1 MQPHLIRNYHDL
13 RHFFKKCYSGYLH
26 VKFIMNTETEEIISQ
41 NLILQERIKDLKQ
54 KKNAILLAHYYQEA
68 PIQDA
73 ADFIGDSLELSR
85 KAGETNADII
95 VFAGVHFMAET
106 AKILNPG
113 KKVLLP
119 DLEAGCSLA
128 ESCPADKFEKFIKIH
143 TGHTVISYINCSAE
157 VKALSDIICTSGN
170 ALKIIN
176 SLPKKEKIIFAPDK
190 NLGKYLIAQ
199 TGREMIL
206 WDGVCEVHQEMDLKK
221 LEELK
226 KLHPEAKL
234 IAHPECTPE
243 VLAIADF
250 TGSTSKILKYT
261 KEDSANEFIVVTETG
276 IIHQLKKQS
285 LQKKFIAAPSN
296 LPNTCACSE
305 CRFMKKNTLQKVYD
319 ALYFEQ
325 PEIIVDLFTAQ
336 KASRSIY
343 KMLQYN

>member
-1 MQPHLIRNYHDL
+1 MHTDTEDLISY
-13 RHFFKKCYSGYLH
+13 
-26 VKFIMNTETEEIISQ
+26 
-41 NLILQERIKDLKQ
+41 NLILKEKIKDLKRE
-54 KKNAILLAHYYQEA
+54 KNAILLAHYYQEA

-85 KAGETNADII
+85 KAAETKADII

-106 AKILNPG
+106 AKILNPD

-128 ESCPADKFEKFIKIH
+128 ESCPADKFEKFIKKH
-143 TGHTVISYINCSAE
+143 SDHTVISYINCSAE

-170 ALKIIN
+170 ALKIID
-176 SLPKKEKIIFAPDK
+176 SLPKDEKIIFAPDK
-190 NLGKYLIAQ
+190 NLGKYLMTE
-199 TGREMIL
+199 TGRKMIL
-206 WDGVCEVHQEMDLKK
+206 WNGVCEVHQEMNLQQLK
-221 LEELK
+221 ELK
-226 KLHPEAKL
+226 KLFPKAKL
-234 IAHPECTPE
+234 IAHPECTPA

-250 TGSTSKILKYT
+250 IGSTSKLLKFT
-261 KEDSANEFIVVTETG
+261 KEDNAKEFIVVTEIG

-285 LQKKFIAAPSN
+285 PQKKFIAAPSN
-296 LPNTCACSE
+296 LPNSCACSE

-319 ALYFEQ
+319 ALHFEQ
-325 PEIIVDLFTAQ
+325 PEIIVDPFIAQ